1 MRLPILAA
9 LAVFCL
15 LGATGAVGVRAQ
27 QAADE
32 LLNTP
37 SANWSV
43 YGPGQTHKGQR
54 DKSVQGGGAMRVIVA
69 AMPANAW
76 DAGASSPIAK
86 PIHKGDSLVLAFYA
100 RLVSG
105 GTGGKT
111 EIAAA
116 IQRSTS
122 PFDPIIS
129 GRVSVTGEWALVH
142 IEGKAAADYPA
153 GAANIAL
160 SLGTAVHT
168 VDLGPVFVMAT
179 K

>member
-1 MRLPILAA
+1 MLAA
-9 LAVFCL
+9 LAAFSL
-15 LGATGAVGVRAQ
+15 FGAAGAVAG

-37 SANWSV
+37 SANWNV

-54 DKSVQGGGAMRVIVA
+54 DKAVQGGGAMRVIVA
-69 AMPANAW
+69 SMPANAW
-76 DAGASSPIAK
+76 DAGASQPLTRPIR
-86 PIHKGDSLVLAFYA
+86 KGDTLILAFWA

-105 GTGGKT
+105 GAGGKT
-111 EIAAA
+111 EIAAS

-122 PFDPIIS
+122 PYDPIIT
-129 GRVSVTGEWALVH
+129 GKVTLTGEWTLVH
-142 IEGKAAADYPA
+142 IEGKAPADYPA

-160 SLGTAVHT
+160 SLGTGVHT